1 MAGADRPRSFADLLV
16 ARAEDDHAAILF
28 EDETISYRAFIA
40 EAAARAALLRDARR
54 EGPFHVGVLLENVPE
69 YLYWIGGAALAG
81 AAVVGINPTRRGAE
95 LAHDVR
101 HTDCQLVV
109 TDEAGAG
116 MLAGLDLG
124 MPSDAMLTVGSGAYD
139 GRLYEYKGAPVPST
153 LPAPDTRL
161 LLLFTSGSTSAPK
174 AVVCSSGR
182 LAGAGLT
189 TIKMFEVDRDSV
201 LYESM
206 PLFHGNAM
214 MAHVT
219 TAVAPGAPI
228 ALRRKVSAPGVL
240 PDVRAVRGPHLH
252 YARPA
257 PAYVPP
263 GTP

>member
-1 MAGADRPRSFADLLV
+1 MAGADGPRSFADLLA
-16 ARAEDDHAAILF
+16 ARAEEEHAAVLF
-28 EDETISYRAFIA
+28 EDEAISYRAFIA

-69 YLYWIGGAALAG
+69 YLYWIGAAALAG

-124 MPSDAMLTVGSGAYD
+124 MAPEAMLTVGSGAYD
-139 GRLYEYKGAPVPST
+139 ARLREYKGAPVPPT

-182 LAGAGLT
+182 LAGAGLR

-206 PLFHGNAM
+206 PLFHGNAL
-214 MAHVT
+214 MANVT

-228 ALRRKVSAPGVL
+228 PRGRKVSAARVL
-240 PDVRAVRGPHLH
+240 PQCRRG
-252 YARPA
+252 A
-257 PAYVPP
+257 
-263 GTP
+263 